1 QRGLASQLGAGRG
14 STLGGAGTA
23 NISQPPSTTFGPGNN
38 LINRQFNPTASG
50 RLQGTQGQA
59 NTAAGNV
66 AGFQQ
71 GRFQGVAPGQAEAGI
86 SAGTF
91 GQGAD
96 TAAARAGITQDL
108 ASLRG
113 GPSRG
118 ELAQQTFSQ
127 LQEVGEPAF
136 RKRLQ
141 NVGRK
146 AAAFGRIG
154 SGVTTSEL
162 GDVLQNRE
170 RDLDLARRGLATESA
185 GLEIGDRFSQLG
197 ATRGAAG
204 QLFGQDVTGA
214 GVGLGLRGEARG
226 ERGARQQ
233 FGQQDFQNR
242 LAQLGAISGLEGQQ
256 FGQERAG
263 REELRGERGFQFGAD
278 QTAQDRR
285 IQQRVLEEQFLNS
298 QFNRNARDRDLFA
311 GVGFNPSVTPNL
323 NFQQQQAA
331 GSLGNQAFNNQ
342 SAAAGAFR
350 NLGRGGPPPGQLPV
364 SNERFA
370 NTIERGVI
378 PPPTRPITAR
388 QPRVP

>member
-1 QRGLASQLGAGRG
+1 MPSHTAQERSIRGGR
-14 STLGGAGTA
+14 TLNSAAPAIGGA
-23 NISQPPSTTFGPGNN
+23 STTFGPGNN
-38 LINRQFNPTASG
+38 LIGRQFNPTASG

-59 NTAAGNV
+59 NVAAGNV

-71 GRFQGVAPGQAEAGI
+71 GQFQGV
-86 SAGTF
+86 GT
-91 GQGAD
+91 GQGD
-96 TAAARAGITQDL
+96 
-108 ASLRG
+108 
-113 GPSRG
+113 PSRG
-118 ELAQQTFSQ
+118 ELAQQRFSQ

-136 RKRLQ
+136 QRRLQ

-146 AAAFGRIG
+146 ASAFGRIG

-170 RDLDLARRGLATESA
+170 RDLDLSRRGLATEAA
-185 GLEIGDRFSQLG
+185 GLEIGDRFSQ
-197 ATRGAAG
+197 
-204 QLFGQDVTGA
+204 
-214 GVGLGLRGEARG
+214 RGEQRF

-342 SAAAGAFR
+342 SAAAGAFE
-350 NLGRGGPPPGQLPV
+350 NFGRGGPPPGQLPV

-388 QPRVP
+388 QPRVPF